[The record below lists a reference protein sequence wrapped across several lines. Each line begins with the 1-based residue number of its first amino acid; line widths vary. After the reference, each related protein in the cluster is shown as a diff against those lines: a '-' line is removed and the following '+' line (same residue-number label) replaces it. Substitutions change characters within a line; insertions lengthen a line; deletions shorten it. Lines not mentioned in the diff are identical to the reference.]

1 MAGKAARGTRA
12 VSPCPGQFQTVL
24 SDRLKDRQAFNCSRG
39 HFYKR
44 PSCLNNEPVIHRA
57 IHCTFPFTGSRIR
70 TCMFSRCSSTELTGA
85 EPVRESNPRPTSR
98 DKMRSGKQHIAVYR
112 QRHYEAIQ
120 KLASGLRLILIL
132 SRW

>member
-1 MAGKAARGTRA
+1 
-12 VSPCPGQFQTVL
+12 
-24 SDRLKDRQAFNCSRG
+24 
-39 HFYKR
+39 
-44 PSCLNNEPVIHRA
+44 
-57 IHCTFPFTGSRIR
+57 
-70 TCMFSRCSSTELTGA
+70 
-85 EPVRESNPRPTSR
+85 VRESNPRPTSR